1 MTSSMYYVVG
11 YIMSYGATIKASAA
25 NSDLIRLKT

>member
-11 YIMSYGATIKASAA
+11 YNMSYGANVKASAE